1 MDARNLAESRLISE
15 KIRRQPEL
23 FNRAKETLTHWKKI
37 QRPFPHC
44 LKEWDNILRQHKME
58 KVLEILTQENE
69 EGNRLR
75 QSDPFCGIMTQE
87 ERLKFLDDYEAE

>member
-1 MDARNLAESRLISE
+1 MDARNLAQSRLISE
-15 KIRRQPEL
+15 KIRHQPEL
-23 FNRAKETLTHWKKI
+23 FHRVEETLNRWKKV
-37 QRPFPHC
+37 QRPFPPC
-44 LKEWDNILRQHKME
+44 LKEWENILRRNKME
-58 KVLEILTQENE
+58 KVLEILTQDNE